1 MLQNPELIFLN
12 LLGVTTIYIDV
23 FSLRTMYIYYSSNV
37 KILLFIYSMNFWYLF
52 NFYVVWEK
60 TEPQKTN
67 GA

>member
-37 KILLFIYSMNFWYLF
+37 KILLFI
-52 NFYVVWEK
+52 
-60 TEPQKTN
+60 
-67 GA
+67 